1 VHDGVDLADTVVGTG
16 TAGSAPAHIC
26 AEVYAMFR
34 PIFGPRRRTF
44 GAVLGLN
51 PVVTTLEEFVER
63 SSVPSGS
70 SRQVIDRTTPV
81 APADRKAQVPA

>member
-1 VHDGVDLADTVVGTG
+1 VHDEVDLADTVVGTG
-16 TAGSAPAHIC
+16 TVGSAPAHTC

-70 SRQVIDRTTPV
+70 SQQVLDRTTPV
-81 APADRKAQVPA
+81 APADRKAQVSA

>member
-1 VHDGVDLADTVVGTG
+1 MELIWPTPSWAREP
-16 TAGSAPAHIC
+16 PAHTC
-26 AEVYAMFR
+26 AEVYAMFW

-70 SRQVIDRTTPV
+70 SQQGIDRTTHV